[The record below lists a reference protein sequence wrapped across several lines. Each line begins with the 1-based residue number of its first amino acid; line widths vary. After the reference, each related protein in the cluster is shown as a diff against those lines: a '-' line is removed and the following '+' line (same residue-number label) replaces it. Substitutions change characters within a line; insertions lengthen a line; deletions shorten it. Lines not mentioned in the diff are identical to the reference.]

1 MANEVVPVK
10 VAPLMIIKKA
20 AMPILFK
27 VDSIMRDL
35 YQNKYIVSDEDF
47 LDLLELRSAAQIVSV
62 KTTDLIE
69 QATEAQADTVH
80 LPFDE
85 FKILLAS
92 SKVLEAI
99 PKTKNF
105 RNIVFWSH

>member
-1 MANEVVPVK
+1 MDSNLIPLK
-10 VAPLMIIKKA
+10 VAPLMVIKKA
-20 AMPILFK
+20 AMPLLFK
-27 VDSIMRDL
+27 VDSIMSDVYHR
-35 YQNKYIVSDEDF
+35 KYFISDEDF
-47 LDLLELRSAAQIVSV
+47 LDLLELRSAAQIVSI
-62 KTTDLIE
+62 KTTDLIG
-69 QATEAQADTVH
+69 QAMEAEVDTVH
-80 LPFDE
+80 LPPNE